1 MEECENTDFSLV
13 YRCCIIFD
21 LQHSIC
27 TVQYVLLQTAFFLVN
42 IHTGFQFQDIV
53 NVVDRVFEEFSLSSF
68 YKVREK
74 LLIWLIFRQNE
85 VMSLLISFNKS
96 SIYTMQ
102 PVLWEFECYSRNIAP
117 LFVSVSV
124 NTVTWFPL
132 QLWSTQISTSPL
144 ADNREKKNRNVS
156 T

>member
-1 MEECENTDFSLV
+1 MFITGMHYQETKSL
-13 YRCCIIFD
+13 ID
-21 LQHSIC
+21 M
-27 TVQYVLLQTAFFLVN
+27 VN
-42 IHTGFQFQDIV
+42 ISI
-53 NVVDRVFEEFSLSSF
+53 EC
-68 YKVREK
+68 
-74 LLIWLIFRQNE
+74 E
-85 VMSLLISFNKS
+85 VMSILISFNKS

-132 QLWSTQISTSPL
+132 QLWSTPISTSPL
-144 ADNREKKNRNVS
+144 ADNREKKNRNVG